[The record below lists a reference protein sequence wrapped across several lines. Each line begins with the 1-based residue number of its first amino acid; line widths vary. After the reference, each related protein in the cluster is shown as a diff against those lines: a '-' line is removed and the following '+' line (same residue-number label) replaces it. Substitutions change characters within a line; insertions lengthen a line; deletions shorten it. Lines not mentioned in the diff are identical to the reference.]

1 MNRASL
7 LFLYREAR
15 SAELRLLMLALVLAV
30 AAVTGVGF
38 FSDRINRALL
48 AEGNQLQGA
57 DLVVAADHRLNQDL
71 LEQALAQGLQYAE
84 TVSFPSMVM
93 TAGGAFQLADMKA
106 VSDAYPL
113 RGVLRVSEQAEGVGE
128 AFRGPPPSGSVW
140 IEPRL
145 GMELGVR
152 PGDRLQVGDRD
163 FVVGAYLLLEP
174 DRGLNLMGLA
184 PRLMLNMT
192 DLESTGL
199 IQNGARVTYRL
210 LLAGEPGV
218 VSSFLDGLSSR
229 LARGERLEEGQRPG
243 IRSAFER
250 GERFFGLASLLT
262 VILSATVMALT
273 VRRYIGR
280 QLDTC
285 ALLRCLGASRRKI
298 FSLYLFQFLVMGL
311 GATVLGLMLGF
322 LAHFGLYQ
330 LLAGL
335 MDVRLPAPGL
345 KPAFQGGVL
354 GMVLLLSFSLPPL
367 LRLHQVSPLR
377 VLRRDLGL
385 PPPSLLAAYGLGL
398 AVLIGIIFWIADDP
412 KLGGVTTLAFVM
424 ALLVFGLLARGMVWL
439 ISRLRWLGRSS
450 GRGSGFGWRYGLAN
464 LNRHAWSVSM
474 QVVALSLG
482 FMALLLL
489 TVIRSQL
496 MSAWEHSIP
505 EHAPNR
511 FVINI
516 QPEQKTEFAQRL
528 AEAGWEAEI
537 APMVRGRLVS
547 IGGKPV
553 NAAAYPD
560 DDRAQR
566 LVEREFNLSW
576 RADLPKENQIE
587 AGEWFADSQVAQA
600 SVESGMAKTLGIGLG
615 DQLVFSIAGETVSAK
630 VTSLRKLDWDSMRI
644 NFFVLMSPGII
655 DHMPMSY
662 LGNFYLP
669 DVETQ
674 KLGAI
679 LTDFPNLTVID
690 LSVILAQLKQAIVQ
704 VSEAVQFVFLFTLGA
719 GILVL
724 QGALASAFGER
735 HQTLAIMRAL
745 GASRSQLRASLTGEL
760 LAIGGLAGL
769 LSAAGALVAGK
780 MLAWRLFDLSLV
792 LPYWLLPVA
801 VFGGGVLTVAVA
813 YPGLNRLLSRRPLD
827 ALRTI

>member
-1 MNRASL
+1 MNRVSL
-7 LFLYREAR
+7 LFLLREAR
-15 SAELRLLMLALVLAV
+15 SAELRLLVLALVLAV

-38 FSDRINRALL
+38 FSDRINRALV
-48 AEGNQLQGA
+48 AEGNQLLGA
-57 DLVVAADHRLNQDL
+57 DLVVASDHPLGREMV
-71 LEQALAQGLQYAE
+71 EQAGAQGLQHAE

-93 TAGGAFQLADMKA
+93 TAAGEFQLADLKA
-106 VSDAYPL
+106 VSGAYPL
-113 RGVLRVSEQAEGVGE
+113 RGVLRVSNQAEGVGD
-128 AFRGPPPSGSVW
+128 ASRGPPPIGQVW

-145 GMELGVR
+145 GAELGVR
-152 PGDRLQVGDRD
+152 PGDRLQVGERD
-163 FVVGAYLLLEP
+163 FLVAAYLLLEP

-184 PRLMLNMT
+184 PRLMLNLD

-199 IQNGARVTYRL
+199 IQNGARVTYRV

-218 VSSFLDGLSSR
+218 VASFSEWISPR
-229 LARGERLEEGQRPG
+229 LARGERVEEGQRPG
-243 IRSAFER
+243 IRAAFER
-250 GERFFGLASLLT
+250 GERFFGLATLLT

-285 ALLRCLGASRRKI
+285 ALLRCLGASRGKV
-298 FSLYLFQFLVMGL
+298 FSLYLIQFLLMGL
-311 GATVLGLMLGF
+311 VATLLGLILGF
-322 LAHFGLYQ
+322 VAHFGLYQ

-335 MDVRLPAPGL
+335 MGVSLPAPGL
-345 KPAFQGGVL
+345 RPVFQGGVL

-385 PPPSLLAAYGLGL
+385 PSPSLLAAYGLGL
-398 AVLIGIIFWIADDP
+398 VALIGIVFWIADDP
-412 KLGGVTTLAFVM
+412 KLGGATTLAFVI
-424 ALLVFGLLARGMVWL
+424 ALVVFGLFARGMVWL
-439 ISRLRWLGRSS
+439 VSRLRWLGRD
-450 GRGSGFGWRYGLAN
+450 GGGFGWRYGLAN

-505 EHAPNR
+505 EDAPNR

-516 QPEQKTEFAQRL
+516 QPEQKAEFARRL
-528 AEAGWEAEI
+528 TEAGWKAEI

-547 IGGKPV
+547 IGGRPV
-553 NAAAYPD
+553 SAAVYPED
-560 DDRAQR
+560 ERAQR

-576 RADLPKENQIE
+576 RADLPRGNQIE
-587 AGEWFADSQVAQA
+587 AGQWFADGQLAEA

-615 DQLVFSIAGETVSAK
+615 DQLVFNIAGESVSAR

-669 DVETQ
+669 SAEIH
-674 KLGAI
+674 KLGGV
-679 LTDFPNLTVID
+679 LTDFPNVTVID
-690 LSVILAQLKQAIVQ
+690 LSVILAQLKEAVVR
-704 VSEAVQFVFLFTLGA
+704 VSEAVQFVFLFALGA

-760 LAIGGLAGL
+760 VAIGGLAGL
-769 LSAAGALVAGK
+769 LSAVGAVLAGK
-780 MLAWRLFDLSLV
+780 VLAWRLFDLSLV
-792 LPYWLLPVA
+792 VPYWLVPVA
-801 VFGGGVLTVAVA
+801 VVGGGVLTIVVA
-813 YPGLNRLLSRRPLD
+813 YPGLNRLLSGRPLD
-827 ALRTI
+827 ALRSI